1 MQCKPEVEFEPND
14 LFEKPADQSGDMVK
28 RVRAWW
34 QLLLRGRLA
43 YQGPAKLEAAEWA
56 LERGAVMEPRCV
68 LRRADGYEEWDAVLV
83 FQNDVDAVEWVL
95 RFRGTY

>member
-1 MQCKPEVEFEPND
+1 MQCKPEVEFEPHNR
-14 LFEKPADQSGDMVK
+14 FEKPFDQSGDMAK

-34 QLLLRGRLA
+34 QLLLKGRLG
-43 YQGPAKLEAAEWA
+43 YQGPANLEAALWA

-68 LRRADGYEEWDAVLV
+68 LSFGNGYEEWDAVLV